1 MGWFIH
7 HVNVQAH
14 DVRQSAAFYRDIIGL
29 KDGAWVYPETVGEV
43 GHNPDSIAA
52 FGSLNR
58 GIHVVRAIPT
68 FPRDNNLLH
77 NPTIGGHFAFNVPD
91 ILAVKARLEAAGVYV
106 SVAGEYAMA
115 GVSQIYCYDPSHN
128 VIEINQIMSPAGGPV
143 PGADETND
151 LRYEAGGLEGDWAL
165 HHVNLPA
172 HDVRATATFFQDLI
186 GLEEMA
192 WEPAAGSPVSAYTSD
207 PDSLAMFGHQNRGL
221 HIAKPTPAFA
231 WDNGFKHNPTVGGHF
246 ALVVKSLDAV
256 KARMDAAGV
265 VYTEA
270 GPYAMAGMRQLYAY
284 DPSLNLVEIDEMI

>member
-91 ILAVKARLEAAGVYV
+91 ILAVKARLEAAERRI
-106 SVAGEYAMA
+106 SNMQAKEAA
-115 GVSQIYCYDPSHN
+115 QH
-128 VIEINQIMSPAGGPV
+128 
-143 PGADETND
+143 DEHARQAREREER
-151 LRYEAGGLEGDWAL
+151 LRAAAERGNEA
-165 HHVNLPA
+165 
-172 HDVRATATFFQDLI
+172 
-186 GLEEMA
+186 
-192 WEPAAGSPVSAYTSD
+192 AASSSAAAAAS
-207 PDSLAMFGHQNRGL
+207 SAASG
-221 HIAKPTPAFA
+221 
-231 WDNGFKHNPTVGGHF
+231 VGG
-246 ALVVKSLDAV
+246 A
-256 KARMDAAGV
+256 
-265 VYTEA
+265 
-270 GPYAMAGMRQLYAY
+270 
-284 DPSLNLVEIDEMI
+284 